1 MPDIS
6 SLYPSAPQPNQGLFT
21 GDPLKLLGAVDAMN
35 RIQRFGSEQ
44 NALGAY
50 TNAMGPNGADPN
62 ALAAGLKSRGAT
74 FGAPEVMSSAL
85 AQRGQG
91 INNDIASLH
100 LAAGTNDFIVNKI
113 AALANSPKVG
123 PEDILGMK
131 ATVSRLL
138 PPNVANSSA
147 INATLDQVL
156 KDPQGIK
163 HGLTTLQNQILGAGA
178 ATRVAGP
185 PDVEGR
191 QQTIPLGEAG
201 YQSAPTA
208 ATGATTS
215 AMPVSLP
222 PGSEASAS
230 VMQGDLARAGNFGQE
245 IFPWKQALEKLE
257 ALGPAGIGP
266 GTEGRKQ
273 VASFI
278 YSALGPTVSR
288 WGGIDPERLKNFDEA
303 QKYLTQATLQRAASF
318 GHGTDQQLATTITG
332 NPNVHIN
339 DLAAVDVTKMGIAT
353 RAMEHAQTLYAS
365 KFGPANYT
373 KAKAD
378 FAAQQ
383 DPRAYLM
390 SMGLASPEQID
401 TWKKTLKGAEREKFN
416 TSLRTAKEAGLFQ

>member
-1 MPDIS
+1 MPPDIQYPGPPQQTQ
-6 SLYPSAPQPNQGLFT
+6 SLLG
-21 GDPLKLLGAVDAMN
+21 GDPLHLIGALGQLTQLQN
-35 RIQRFGSEQ
+35 LQRTMAARQATG
-44 NALGAY
+44 NALNDAL
-50 TNAMGPNGADPN
+50 GPQGLDTERAFSNLKGDPN
-62 ALAAGLKSRGAT
+62 ASYNLQASIPQVLAAKGQQIQNDTAAFGQFAAQNDYARGLISGLASKPNAT
-74 FGAPEVMSSAL
+74 AEDV
-85 AQRGQG
+85 
-91 INNDIASLH
+91 NNWA
-100 LAAGTNDFIVNKI
+100 
-113 AALANSPKVG
+113 
-123 PEDILGMK
+123 
-131 ATVSRLL
+131 ATVSRNAD
-138 PPNVANSSA
+138 PRAVPSSMIRNVVQSITSDPDGIPTALRKMQ
-147 INATLDQVL
+147 TQVA
-156 KDPQGIK
+156 
-163 HGLTTLQNQILGAGA
+163 GAGQSMQ
-178 ATRVAGP
+178 RVQGP
-185 PDVEGR
+185 PGAQGE
-191 QQTIPLGEAG
+191 QTTVSLGQAHVAIPG
-201 YQSAPTA
+201 SMST
-208 ATGATTS
+208 
-215 AMPVSLP
+215 SLP
-222 PGSEASAS
+222 PGSEASAG
-230 VMQGDLARAGNFGQE
+230 VMQADLARAGNFGQE
-245 IFPWKQALEKLE
+245 IFPWKQALEKLQ

-401 TWKKTLKGAEREKFN
+401 GWKKTLKGAERDKFN
-416 TSLRTAKEAGLFQ
+416 ASLRTAKEAGLFQ

>member
-50 TNAMGPNGADPN
+50 TNALGPNGADPN

-85 AQRGQG
+85 AQKGQSIQNDTQSFAQLAGQNDYVRNLIAQEASNPKANEESLRNLAVTMSRQLDPRGAPSSV
-91 INNDIASLH
+91 INNVID
-100 LAAGTNDFIVNKI
+100 
-113 AALANSPKVG
+113 
-123 PEDILGMK
+123 
-131 ATVSRLL
+131 
-138 PPNVANSSA
+138 
-147 INATLDQVL
+147 TLR
-156 KDPQGIK
+156 KDPQGVPTALK
-163 HGLTTLQNQILGAGA
+163 KLQTQVAGA
-178 ATRVAGP
+178 ATSMQRASGS
-185 PDVEGR
+185 PDASGAPTSV
-191 QQTIPLGEAG
+191 PLGALHAQG
-201 YQSAPTA
+201 
-208 ATGATTS
+208 GAI
-215 AMPVSLP
+215 PVGLP

>member
-1 MPDIS
+1 MPEIN
-6 SLYPSAPQPNQGLFT
+6 YPQAPQQTQSLLGTDPLHLIGALGQLTQLQNLQRTMAARQATGNALNDALGPQGLDTERAFSN
-21 GDPLKLLGAVDAMN
+21 LKGNPDASYN
-35 RIQRFGSEQ
+35 LQESIPQVLSAKGQQIQNDTAAFGQFASQ
-44 NALGAY
+44 NDYARSLISGLASKP
-50 TNAMGPNGADPN
+50 NANAEDVNNWAATISRNADPR
-62 ALAAGLKSRGAT
+62 AV
-74 FGAPEVMSSAL
+74 PSSMI
-85 AQRGQG
+85 R
-91 INNDIASLH
+91 
-100 LAAGTNDFIVNKI
+100 
-113 AALANSPKVG
+113 
-123 PEDILGMK
+123 
-131 ATVSRLL
+131 
-138 PPNVANSSA
+138 NVAQSIISDPDGIPTA
-147 INATLDQVL
+147 LRKMQAQVA
-156 KDPQGIK
+156 
-163 HGLTTLQNQILGAGA
+163 GAGQSMQ
-178 ATRVAGP
+178 RVQGP
-185 PDVEGR
+185 PGPSGE
-191 QQTIPLGEAG
+191 QTTVPLGQAHVA
-201 YQSAPTA
+201 APGTMP
-208 ATGATTS
+208 TG
-215 AMPVSLP
+215 LP
-222 PGSEASAS
+222 PGSETSAG
-230 VMQGDLARAGNFGQE
+230 VMQADLARAGNFGQE

-278 YSALGPTVSR
+278 YSALGPTVAR